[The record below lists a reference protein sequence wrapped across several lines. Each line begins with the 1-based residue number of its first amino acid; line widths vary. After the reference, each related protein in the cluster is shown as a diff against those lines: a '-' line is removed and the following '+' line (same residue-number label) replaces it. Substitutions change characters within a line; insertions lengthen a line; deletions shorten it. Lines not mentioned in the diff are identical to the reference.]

1 MKIQKQLIL
10 IGLLGLV
17 LISCQGSG
25 SDQGGGDQP
34 PSDGGNTEP
43 VAPDNGNNQTGPQ
56 NQTEAQNQT
65 DQNGGGGG
73 ATTNITN
80 GGDALLQAIGQ
91 LGQSLNG
98 SVYPVGAADNIIS
111 ALNNLWVQS
120 QYISAAAD
128 IVTSQS
134 PDSSSGG
141 SSGSGDQATFSSDQ
155 QQTTASLSQRQ
166 TWIDQANA
174 ADDRMYG
181 VVDQQLVILFSAIN
195 EQQCYNAYTTGIFEI
210 FVGWTKY
217 RNLLLGLNLTDPLS
231 LQSFCLAEKGN
242 LESIINNMASLIS
255 GGGECDALQ
264 VLYDGS
270 QESNIYTGWRDNL
283 DDKAGYIIMYL
294 AEGYVVLSACNQY
307 EVQAQQNQNN
317 SSNADNSSGSSNSSE
332 PSGDSQLTQL
342 VDYSSQLQSL
352 IERVIQFDRQAK
364 QSVMQTV
371 GQNLNLLLKQ
381 NQGLSPEVLATNLN
395 GYFIPIIYSQYLWQ
409 LGVVYSNA
417 SEQDF
422 FSNCWSCVTVIQGD
436 YRATVSWVSPN
447 TTASLQA
454 QDLQVLIQSGSSAED
469 NSNSIFANLGNCTSG
484 VWIFN
489 SSNPYFVSSQFSERL
504 IYSLGQEY
512 DIFAWG
518 VQEDCR
524 GQPLQGVY

>member
-1 MKIQKQLIL
+1 M

-17 LISCQGSG
+17 LVSCYDYGSNQ
-25 SDQGGGDQP
+25 SGGDQP
-34 PSDGGNTEP
+34 PSSNNP
-43 VAPDNGNNQTGPQ
+43 VAPDNESSQTKNQTAP
-56 NQTEAQNQT
+56 QNQT
-65 DQNGGGGG
+65 DQNDG
-73 ATTNITN
+73 AITNITS
-80 GGDALLQAIGQ
+80 GGDAMLQAIGQ
-91 LGQSLNG
+91 LGQQLNG
-98 SVYPVGAADNIIS
+98 EVYPTGAADNIIS

-120 QYISAAAD
+120 QYISAAANL
-128 IVTSQS
+128 VTSQS
-134 PDSSSGG
+134 SNSRDGG
-141 SSGSGDQATFSSDQ
+141 NSASGDQTASGSDKQ
-155 QQTTASLSQRQ
+155 QATASLSQRQ
-166 TWIDQANA
+166 IWYDQSYA

-181 VVDQQLVILFSAIN
+181 AVDQQLVILFSAIN

-217 RNLLLGLNLTDPLS
+217 SNLLLGSNLTDDLE
-231 LQSFCLAEKGN
+231 LKRFCLSEKGN
-242 LESIINNMASLIS
+242 LEKIINKMASLIS
-255 GGGECDALQ
+255 GDGDCDVLQ

-307 EVQAQQNQNN
+307 EIQAQQNQNQNN
-317 SSNADNSSGSSNSSE
+317 SSIIDSSSASSNSSE
-332 PSGDSQLTQL
+332 PSGDSQLNQL

-371 GQNLNLLLKQ
+371 GQNLNLLLKN
-381 NQGLSPEVLATNLN
+381 NQGLSPEVLATTLIVC
-395 GYFIPIIYSQYLWQ
+395 YIPIIYSQYLWQ
-409 LGVVYSNA
+409 LGVVYSNTT
-417 SEQDF
+417 EQDF
-422 FSNCWSCVTVIQGD
+422 YSNCWSCVTVIQGD
-436 YRATVSWVSPN
+436 YRATITWISPN

-454 QDLQVLIQSGSSAED
+454 QDLQQYIQSD
-469 NSNSIFANLGNCTSG
+469 NSTEENSNNVFANLGKCTSG

-489 SSNPYFVSSQFSERL
+489 SSKPYFVSSQFGERL
-504 IYSLGQEY
+504 IQSLGQEY

-524 GQPLQGVY
+524 GQPLVGIY